1 MLILQIQYPQETE
14 EADESKSCAIIN
26 LCVLEQRGEES
37 HPATCRRVK
46 NARLGLRE
54 EPSVLEARALYPA
67 DTGKKASLCGEL
79 CNNLIY
85 KHPGEESKHTH
96 IWCMRRINRLND

>member
-1 MLILQIQYPQETE
+1 MLIFQIQHPQETE

-26 LCVLEQRGEES
+26 LCFLEQRGEES
-37 HPATCRRVK
+37 TRHPATCRRVK

-54 EPSVLEARALYPA
+54 EPSVLKARALYLA

-79 CNNLIY
+79 CNNLTY
-85 KHPGEESKHTH
+85 KHPGEESTHTH
-96 IWCMRRINRLND
+96 I